1 MARQK
6 PLYYALIII
15 TATGY
20 GFIAFSI
27 ERWETQCLIAVYG
40 ILFMLYAW
48 IIRDA
53 QPGKVSFWL
62 VTSFLF
68 RIIFLFSLPSLSD
81 DFYRFIWDGRLWN
94 AGYHPF
100 AELPSS
106 YVQQGITGIDQA
118 LFSKLNS
125 PDYFT
130 IYPPISQFIFWLSV
144 KISPQSILGS
154 VIVMRIIM
162 LLAEAGSFFI
172 MHKLLRRFGLP
183 SARILIYALNP
194 LVIIELT
201 GNLHF
206 EALVIFC
213 VLLSVYLLLTNHWI
227 GSAVSMAMAIGAKLM
242 PLIFIPAL
250 VGILG
255 IRKSIRYGV
264 VTILFLL
271 ILFFPL
277 LNWQVFQSMSSS
289 LGLYFNKFEF
299 NASLYYLVREYGF
312 WQYGY
317 NIIQTAG
324 WKLGMIAAIL
334 ILLVSFRK
342 GLAWD
347 SLVDENTYPSL
358 IMKWMWSLGIYF
370 LFATILH
377 PWYITTLLALSIFT
391 TFRFP
396 LVWTGLI
403 FLSYAGYNQH
413 GFQENLWLTTLE
425 YLVVIGY
432 LIFELKS
439 KHVFTF
445 PTKQNEI

>member
-1 MARQK
+1 MGRQK
-6 PLYYALIII
+6 PLYYVLIII
-15 TATGY
+15 AATGY

-27 ERWETQCLIAVYG
+27 ERWETQYLIPVYG
-40 ILFMLYAW
+40 ILFMVYAW

-53 QPGKVSFWL
+53 HPGNVTFWL
-62 VTSFLF
+62 ATAFLF
-68 RIIFLFSLPSLSD
+68 RIMFLFSIPTLSD

-106 YVQQGITGIDQA
+106 YVQHGIAGIDQA

-125 PDYFT
+125 PEYFT
-130 IYPPISQFIFWLSV
+130 IYPPVSQFVFLLSV

-154 VIVMRIIM
+154 VIVMRIII
-162 LLAEAGSFFI
+162 LFVEAGSFFI
-172 MHKLLRRFGLP
+172 MLKLLRQFGFP
-183 SARILIYALNP
+183 PTNILIYALNP

-206 EALVIFC
+206 EALVIFF
-213 VLLSVYLLLTNHWI
+213 VLLTVYLLLTSHWV
-227 GSAVSMAMAIGAKLM
+227 GSALSLAAAIGAKLV

-250 VGILG
+250 VGALG
-255 IRKSIRYGV
+255 VKKSIRFGA

-271 ILFFPL
+271 VLFFPL
-277 LNWQVFQSMSSS
+277 LDWQVFQSMSTS

-312 WQYGY
+312 WKYGY

-324 WKLGMIAAIL
+324 WKLGLIAGIL
-334 ILLVSFRK
+334 ILLVSLRR
-342 GLAWD
+342 GLTW
-347 SLVDENTYPSL
+347 SYFVNENTYPSL
-358 IMKWMWSLGIYF
+358 IMKWVWSLSIYF
-370 LFATILH
+370 LFTTILH

-391 TFRFP
+391 TYRFP
-396 LVWTGLI
+396 LIWTGFI
-403 FLSYAGYNQH
+403 FLSYAGYNQN
-413 GFQENLWLTTLE
+413 GFQENLWLTSLE

-439 KHVFTF
+439 KQVFAF
-445 PTKQNEI
+445 FIKKNET

>member
-1 MARQK
+1 MGRQK

-15 TATGY
+15 AAIGY

-27 ERWETQCLIAVYG
+27 DRWETHYLIPAYG

-53 QPGKVSFWL
+53 QPGSLSFWL
-62 VTSFLF
+62 ITALLF
-68 RIIFLFSLPSLSD
+68 RLIFLFSLPTLSD
-81 DFYRFIWDGRLWN
+81 DFYRFIWDGRLWSE
-94 AGYHPF
+94 GYHPF

-106 YVQQGITGIDQA
+106 YVQRGIAGIDPA

-125 PDYFT
+125 PEYFT
-130 IYPPISQFIFWLSV
+130 IYPPTSQLVFWLSV

-154 VIVMRIIM
+154 VIVMRVIM

-183 SARILIYALNP
+183 STNILIYALNP

-206 EALVIFC
+206 EALVIFF

-227 GSAVSMAMAIGAKLM
+227 GSALSMATAIGAKLV

-250 VGILG
+250 VGALG
-255 IRKSIRYGV
+255 IKKSIRHGG

-277 LNWQVFQSMSSS
+277 LDWQVFQSMSKS
-289 LGLYFNKFEF
+289 LALYFNKFEF

-312 WQYGY
+312 WKYGY

-324 WKLGMIAAIL
+324 WKLGLIAGIL

-342 GLAWD
+342 GLTWNH
-347 SLVDENTYPSL
+347 VVNENTYPSL
-358 IMKWMWSLGIYF
+358 ITKWMWSGSIYF
-370 LFATILH
+370 LFTTILH

-391 TFRFP
+391 TYRFP

-413 GFQENLWLTTLE
+413 GFEENLWLTALE

-439 KHVFTF
+439 KQVFTF
-445 PTKQNEI
+445 SLKKNEI

>member
-1 MARQK
+1 MGRQK
-6 PLYYALIII
+6 PLYYVLIII
-15 TATGY
+15 VATGY

-27 ERWETQCLIAVYG
+27 ERWETRYLIPVYG
-40 ILFMLYAW
+40 ILFMLYGW

-53 QPGKVSFWL
+53 QPGNVSFWL
-62 VTSFLF
+62 ITALLF
-68 RIIFLFSLPSLSD
+68 RMIFLFSLPTLSD

-106 YVQQGITGIDQA
+106 YVQHGITGIDQA

-125 PDYFT
+125 PEYFT
-130 IYPPISQFIFWLSV
+130 IYPPISQFVFWLSV
-144 KISPQSILGS
+144 KISSQSILGS
-154 VIVMRIIM
+154 VIVMRIVM
-162 LLAEAGSFFI
+162 LFAEVGSFWV
-172 MHKLLRRFGLP
+172 MHKLLRQFGLP
-183 SARILIYALNP
+183 STNILIYALNP

-206 EALVIFC
+206 EALVIFF

-227 GSAVSMAMAIGAKLM
+227 GSALSLAAAVGAKLV

-250 VGILG
+250 VGAMG
-255 IRKSIRYGV
+255 VKKSIRFGA

-271 ILFFPL
+271 VLFFPL
-277 LNWQVFQSMSSS
+277 LDWQVFQSMSKS

-312 WQYGY
+312 WKYGY

-324 WKLGMIAAIL
+324 WKLGLIAGIL

-342 GLAWD
+342 GLTWNH
-347 SLVDENTYPSL
+347 LVNENTFPSL
-358 IMKWMWSLGIYF
+358 ITKWMWSLSIYF
-370 LFATILH
+370 LFTTILH

-391 TFRFP
+391 TYRFP

-439 KHVFTF
+439 KQAFAF
-445 PTKQNEI
+445 LSKKNET

>member
-1 MARQK
+1 MGRQK
-6 PLYYALIII
+6 PLYYVLIII
-15 TATGY
+15 VATGY

-27 ERWETQCLIAVYG
+27 ERWETHYLIPVYG
-40 ILFMLYAW
+40 ILFMLYGW

-53 QPGKVSFWL
+53 QPGNVSFWL
-62 VTSFLF
+62 ITALLF
-68 RIIFLFSLPSLSD
+68 RIIFLFSLPTLSD

-100 AELPSS
+100 AALPSS
-106 YVQQGITGIDQA
+106 YVQQGITGIDQT

-125 PDYFT
+125 PEYFT
-130 IYPPISQFIFWLSV
+130 IYPPVSQLVFWVSA

-154 VIVMRIIM
+154 VIVMRVIM

-172 MHKLLRRFGLP
+172 MLKLLKRFRFP
-183 SARILIYALNP
+183 STNILIYALNP

-206 EALVIFC
+206 EALVIFF

-227 GSAVSMAMAIGAKLM
+227 GSALSMATAVGAKLV
-242 PLIFIPAL
+242 PLILIPAL
-250 VGILG
+250 VGAIG
-255 IRKSIRYGV
+255 IKKSIRYGG

-277 LNWQVFQSMSSS
+277 LDWQVFQSMSKS

-312 WQYGY
+312 WKYGY

-324 WKLGMIAAIL
+324 WKLGLIAGIL

-347 SLVDENTYPSL
+347 RLSDENTYPSL
-358 IMKWMWSLGIYF
+358 ITKWMWSLSIYF
-370 LFATILH
+370 LFTTILH
-377 PWYITTLLALSIFT
+377 PWYITTLLALSVFT
-391 TFRFP
+391 TYRFP
-396 LVWTGLI
+396 LVWTGLV
-403 FLSYAGYNQH
+403 FLSYSGYNQK
-413 GFQENLWLTTLE
+413 GFQENLWFTTLE
-425 YLVVIGY
+425 YLLVIGY

-439 KHVFTF
+439 KRVLTF
-445 PTKQNEI
+445 SLKKNEI

>member
-1 MARQK
+1 MGRQK
-6 PLYYALIII
+6 PLYYVLIII
-15 TATGY
+15 AATGY

-27 ERWETQCLIAVYG
+27 ERWETHYLIPVYG
-40 ILFMLYAW
+40 ILFMGYAW

-53 QPGKVSFWL
+53 QPGNVTFWL
-62 VTSFLF
+62 ATAFLF
-68 RIIFLFSLPSLSD
+68 RIMFLFSIPTLSD

-100 AELPSS
+100 AELPST
-106 YVQQGITGIDQA
+106 YVQQGIIGIDQA

-125 PDYFT
+125 PKYFT
-130 IYPPISQFIFWLSV
+130 IYPPISQFVFWLSV

-154 VIVMRIIM
+154 VITMRIII
-162 LLAEAGSFFI
+162 LFAEAGSFFI
-172 MHKLLRRFGLP
+172 MLKLLRQFGLP
-183 SARILIYALNP
+183 PTNILIYALNP

-206 EALVIFC
+206 EALVIFF
-213 VLLSVYLLLTNHWI
+213 VLLSVYLLLTSHWI
-227 GSAVSMAMAIGAKLM
+227 GSALSMATAVGAKLV

-250 VGILG
+250 VGALG
-255 IRKSIRYGV
+255 VKKSIRYGLV
-264 VTILFLL
+264 AIFFLL

-277 LNWQVFQSMSSS
+277 LDWQVVQSMSKS

-312 WQYGY
+312 WKYGY

-324 WKLGMIAAIL
+324 WKLGLIAGIL

-342 GLAWD
+342 DLTWD
-347 SLVDENTYPSL
+347 YFVNENTYPSL
-358 IMKWMWSLGIYF
+358 IMKWMWSLSIYF
-370 LFATILH
+370 LFTTILH
-377 PWYITTLLALSIFT
+377 PWYITTLVALSIFT
-391 TFRFP
+391 TYRFP

-413 GFQENLWLTTLE
+413 GFQENLWLTSLE

-439 KHVFTF
+439 KQVFAF
-445 PTKQNEI
+445 FIKKNET